1 MLQAI
6 LATARHGVVGD
17 KGGLPWPRIAEDMR
31 RFRALTMG
39 HACIVGARTFATL
52 PALPG
57 RFLVVVS
64 RTMAPAKGQVL
75 ARSIEAALAMARA
88 LDAEP
93 FVIGGAEIY
102 RLAMPCVERVYLTEI
117 DREVAGDT
125 RFDFDRTG
133 FRETA
138 REQVCADVAFVTLE
152 R

>member
-52 PALPG
+52 PPLQG
-57 RFLVVVS
+57 RLLVVVS
-64 RTMAPAKGQVL
+64 LTLPGA
-75 ARSIEAALAMARA
+75 ARSIEDALQAALA
-88 LDAEP
+88 LDADP